1 MHAPCLKDLSTAEE
15 KIPETEVV
23 LSLLF
28 EVEYM
33 LTQAENDPSL
43 ELLPQDKAVLYLR
56 KANILCLLN
65 KITEAKYYAEL
76 AVSLAPSAASFYRLG
91 VTCYLLSEFEASS
104 KAFMDAYD
112 YDVASSKIQHA
123 LDVLALRCRSIKDKG
138 AFIN

>member
-15 KIPETEVV
+15 KIPDTDVV

-33 LTQAENDPSL
+33 LTQAENDLSL
-43 ELLPQDKAVLYLR
+43 ELLPPDKAVLYLR
-56 KANILCLLN
+56 KASILCLLN
-65 KITEAKYYAEL
+65 KVPEAKYYAEL
-76 AVSLAPSAASFYRLG
+76 AVNLAPSAASYYRLG

-104 KAFMDAYD
+104 NAFMEAYD

-123 LDVLALRCRSIKDKG
+123 LDILALRCRSIKDKA
-138 AFIN
+138 AFIS